1 MEAQIKSPR
10 SVELGRHQST
20 KDNTQDKHESSLI
33 AVENLTAMTQRDG
46 KRAERAKKDKRKRE
60 KRKNAK
66 SADLTRDCP
75 DVLTLRSCPDA
86 NGTEHF
92 CSFKLMR
99 SGRCRKEMFTAD
111 KKSRHYYISEQDEG
125 AERALVI
132 ERVGFETMKID
143 AIPTGFT
150 RLELLRVRRLE
161 MHDVVIPDGMHN
173 IWLANGTLDGF
184 PSGHFYNITL
194 PTSVTDVTFWS
205 LKLKTFNPS
214 SWVNVPIKNMVL
226 ANNCLKAFDDVTF
239 PPSIELLDL
248 SRNSLQSFAR
258 STLPPS
264 LKTLN
269 LLHNYLRSLSDIP
282 MRNAAALQRL
292 TLSENPIFE
301 IKSTDILPPNLRKL
315 SLVKCKIVSIAAN
328 FTFPSTLETLDLTN
342 NRLKAFSPQSLPRS
356 LRQLHLDLNPIR
368 EFIID
373 DALLQQ
379 MRNLTTFSAD
389 TSRVKCKKTHTKVLV
404 RGKIF
409 ACLQPKKAAVVAETS
424 VQSNGALPTARASSV
439 GIVVAICVTVGI
451 LLSVFML
458 VLQRRRRQRQ
468 MLSNGSSFN
477 STDESSQGFESMDDR
492 ESAPMDAM
500 RSSAPS
506 RESLHIEDDQALAPW
521 ILPDGAIQDVIPNI
535 GNIASGVYRGGRV
548 MLLSLPEDSAEVSA
562 QLIPRVSHP
571 KLVTFVG
578 FTHGIAG
585 ELQVVTEWMDGGT
598 LDALLSKQ
606 VLLGLMQKLVVA
618 LDVITGLNY
627 LHQAMDMPH
636 RNLST
641 LTIWLDDGARAKLSL
656 WSCSEP
662 KPQVWH
668 APEIKTSASNGSY
681 QADMYSYGVLLWT
694 FAAPSDPIRGRT
706 RALEHVVHR
715 SQLVQ
720 VFQRLLVREVSR
732 SRKLVHST
740 RPDATSKRQHR
751 QEHCPLDGR
760 GDARSRTCQR
770 HAVNDSRD

>member
-439 GIVVAICVTVGI
+439 GIVVAICVT
-451 LLSVFML
+451 
-458 VLQRRRRQRQ
+458 RRRRQRQ